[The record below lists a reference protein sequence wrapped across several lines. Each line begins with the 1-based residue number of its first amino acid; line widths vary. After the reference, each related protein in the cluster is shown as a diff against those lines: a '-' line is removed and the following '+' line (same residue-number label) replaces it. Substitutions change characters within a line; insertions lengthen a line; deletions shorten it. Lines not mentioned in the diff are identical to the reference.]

1 MPASNPVF
9 VALDTTESATAAD
22 LARRLTGLVGGFKLG
37 LEYFI
42 ANGPAGMRV
51 VSETGMP
58 LFVDLKLHDIPNT
71 VAAGMRGVV
80 RLGAAITTIHASG
93 GAAMI
98 RAAADAAKDEAARLG
113 CAPPALVA
121 VTILTSLDQ
130 EGAEAV
136 GFRGQVLEQVK
147 RLAALAQESG
157 ADGIVCSPLEVD
169 AVRAQCGPAFK
180 LVIPGIRPTWS
191 EAGDQK
197 RFLTPAE
204 ARAKGAD
211 VLVIGRPITG
221 AADPAEAATRIKA
234 ELGLGS

>member
-1 MPASNPVF
+1 VTNPVY
-9 VALDTTESATAAD
+9 VAIDTTDSARAAE
-22 LARRLTGLVGGFKLG
+22 LALRLKGLVGGFKLG
-37 LEYFI
+37 LEYFT
-42 ANGPAGMRV
+42 ANGPAGMEA
-51 VSETGMP
+51 VSGLGMP

-71 VAAGMRGVV
+71 VAAAMKGVV
-80 RLGAAITTIHASG
+80 RLKAAITTIHASG

-98 RAAADAAKDEAARLG
+98 RAAVDGANDEAVKLG
-113 CAPPALVA
+113 VTPPAVVA

-130 EGAEAV
+130 AGMEQV
-136 GFRGQVLEQVK
+136 GFGGPVLDQVK

-157 ADGIVCSPLEVD
+157 AAGIVCSPLEVE
-169 AVRAQCGPAFK
+169 AVRAQCGPDFK
-180 LVIPGIRPTWS
+180 LVIPGIRPAWS

-221 AADPAEAATRIKA
+221 AAAPAEAAGRIRA
-234 ELGLGS
+234 ELGL

>member
-9 VALDTTESATAAD
+9 VALDTTESETAAA
-22 LARRLTGLVGGFKLG
+22 LAGRLAGLVGGFKLG
-37 LEYFI
+37 LEYFV
-42 ANGPAGMRV
+42 ANGPAGLRA
-51 VSETGMP
+51 VSSLGMP

-71 VAAGMRGVV
+71 VAAAMRGVA
-80 RLGAAITTIHASG
+80 RLNAAITTIHASG

-98 RAAADAAKDEAARLG
+98 RAAADAARDEAARLG
-113 CAPPALVA
+113 VAPPAVVA

-130 EGAEAV
+130 AAAEAV
-136 GFRGQVLEQVK
+136 GFHGPVSDQVR
-147 RLAALAQESG
+147 RLAALAQDSG
-157 ADGIVCSPLEVD
+157 ADGIVCSPLEAD
-169 AVRAQCGPAFK
+169 AVRAQCGPSFK
-180 LVIPGIRPTWS
+180 LVIPGIRPAWS

-221 AADPAEAATRIKA
+221 AADPAEAARRINR
-234 ELGLGS
+234 ELGL